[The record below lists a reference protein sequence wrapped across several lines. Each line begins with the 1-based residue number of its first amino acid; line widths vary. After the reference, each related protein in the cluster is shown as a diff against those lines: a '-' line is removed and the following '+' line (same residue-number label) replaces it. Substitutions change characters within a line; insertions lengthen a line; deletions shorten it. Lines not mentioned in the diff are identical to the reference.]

1 MIIDYSYRGGT
12 HHDAIH
18 AEMSIVTRAL
28 TRGQN
33 LGGQSLFV
41 SLIPCLNGSRIP
53 NYTGLKEIIY
63 MNNHS
68 YGYEVKLLNDV
79 TSLQNRWRHD

>member
-1 MIIDYSYRGGT
+1 MIIDYSYRGGA

-28 TRGQN
+28 ARGQN

-41 SLIPCLNGSRIP
+41 SLIPCLNGSRIL

-68 YGYEVKLLNDV
+68 YGYAVKLLNDV